1 MMGSKLS
8 QSRWTALFWIFP
20 VLFLID
26 DVLGL
31 NGYQFTVHGIGI
43 RILLFCLSAASL
55 GLYCV
60 WAIVRSRMTIF
71 RRKTGQPF
79 FWDYWRTLDWF
90 VLGFLV
96 LNAVWATVIPVLVRG
111 NMTYGVKDFTTLLVL
126 VLYFPCVFLIRLGL
140 LQEKKLMRWL
150 YPLLVLLAVW
160 HSVMYIGETLS
171 PGFYAK
177 YYDLIDKISLGTA
190 VRSDVVEGYGVVRI
204 IQVTSILMIP
214 GAFLSVRKC
223 LNREWFGAV
232 GGAVTVFAL
241 LITYTKSIWF
251 GCFGTLLAALLIA
264 ALLYKPRVLRRRA
277 ALLFAAVIVLVVGYN
292 SLCLG
297 NTVFTR
303 ALHHFSA
310 GQSVSLQD
318 QYDQLME
325 QIRQA
330 QAKGLDVEDMLH
342 EAMKLENQLKDA
354 KGTTLSNDLRSAQKQ
369 ALLEK
374 WKGSKLLG
382 YGYGAYSEEVIRNE
396 QYPFMYEYMLPAML
410 MKLGIVGMMG
420 WAVFLAA
427 MVYYAWKK
435 MGRHDAP
442 AFVFWLADAGGV
454 ALAVQTNPFLFTFAG
469 ISIILWLCLQIDW
482 AEQEHK
488 GVLPV

>member
-1 MMGSKLS
+1 M
-8 QSRWTALFWIFP
+8 
-20 VLFLID
+20 
-26 DVLGL
+26 
-31 NGYQFTVHGIGI
+31 
-43 RILLFCLSAASL
+43 
-55 GLYCV
+55 
-60 WAIVRSRMTIF
+60 
-71 RRKTGQPF
+71 
-79 FWDYWRTLDWF
+79 
-90 VLGFLV
+90 
-96 LNAVWATVIPVLVRG
+96 IPVLVRG

-214 GAFLSVRKC
+214 GVFLSVRKC
-223 LNREWFGAV
+223 LNGEWFGAV

-330 QAKGLDVEDMLH
+330 QAKGLDVEDMRR

>member
-1 MMGSKLS
+1 M
-8 QSRWTALFWIFP
+8 
-20 VLFLID
+20 
-26 DVLGL
+26 
-31 NGYQFTVHGIGI
+31 
-43 RILLFCLSAASL
+43 
-55 GLYCV
+55 
-60 WAIVRSRMTIF
+60 
-71 RRKTGQPF
+71 
-79 FWDYWRTLDWF
+79 
-90 VLGFLV
+90 
-96 LNAVWATVIPVLVRG
+96 
-111 NMTYGVKDFTTLLVL
+111 
-126 VLYFPCVFLIRLGL
+126 
-140 LQEKKLMRWL
+140 
-150 YPLLVLLAVW
+150 
-160 HSVMYIGETLS
+160 
-171 PGFYAK
+171 
-177 YYDLIDKISLGTA
+177 
-190 VRSDVVEGYGVVRI
+190 
-204 IQVTSILMIP
+204 
-214 GAFLSVRKC
+214 
-223 LNREWFGAV
+223 
-232 GGAVTVFAL
+232 
-241 LITYTKSIWF
+241 
-251 GCFGTLLAALLIA
+251 
-264 ALLYKPRVLRRRA
+264 
-277 ALLFAAVIVLVVGYN
+277 IVLVVGYN

-330 QAKGLDVEDMLH
+330 QAKGLDVEDMLR

-374 WKGSKLLG
+374 WKESKLLG